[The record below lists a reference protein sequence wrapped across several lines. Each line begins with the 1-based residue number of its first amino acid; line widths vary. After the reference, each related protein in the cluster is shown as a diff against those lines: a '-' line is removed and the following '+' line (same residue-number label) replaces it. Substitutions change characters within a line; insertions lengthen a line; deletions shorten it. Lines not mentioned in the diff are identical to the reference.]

1 MSAELK
7 KLIADFGKLPKS
19 MRAEI
24 RASAKEIGDPVL
36 QEVRR
41 RASWSSRIPAATR
54 ISVRFGARTSGVTV
68 RTSAKKAPHARPY
81 EHGGER
87 GTFRVPVFRQKGGAR
102 RGSTGPRARSSP
114 RRDRRSGRSR
124 RRLPTDRR
132 ARRPQERLALLTAA
146 TAAH

>member
-87 GTFRVPVFRQKGGAR
+87 GTFRVPVFRQKGRRTPWVDRAAR
-102 RGSTGPRARSSP
+102 PFFTPGVI
-114 RRDRRSGRSR
+114 
-124 RRLPTDRR
+124 
-132 ARRPQERLALLTAA
+132 AA
-146 TAAH
+146 QDGVADAFRQIVVRVGLKNGWHY